1 MAVLGAE
8 ESRRTS
14 LTVRLDPAARIVSAV
29 VAMPRDRFNAGLRR
43 RLQDLLRARY
53 GGETVDY
60 HLSLGEG
67 ELAQLFFT
75 INVGAEGIPEVPY
88 EELEAEVLAACRSW
102 DDELGDLLAMRF
114 GDQPGRDL
122 AERYSRLLPD
132 YYKTAGSPRLAMR
145 DIEMLERV
153 RAGEPFAVGLQN
165 EGPADVQEGASA
177 LTRLVLAAPGPKVP
191 LGRVL
196 PILEGLGL
204 AVDEEHVT
212 RLDAPD
218 GAPDKDAA
226 YLHDFGVLADG
237 DLVDVDRVA
246 GRLTEAVGAI
256 YSGRAESDSL
266 NRLVERAGLTWRDV
280 HVLRAY
286 RRYRRLVAPSFTVA
300 YQNDVL
306 VEHAAIARLLAEL
319 FTARFGPEGQ
329 TSQEDVR
336 AELGERLDALTS
348 LDEDRILRGF
358 LAVIEATV
366 RTNAFLGEREWLSFK
381 LRSADVPSMPAPTPL
396 YEIFVYSPDMEGMHL
411 RGGPVSRGGHPLVRS
426 ARGLPHRDPRA
437 DEGPDGQERGHRAR
451 RVEGRLRAAPPAHRA

>member
-1 MAVLGAE
+1 M
-8 ESRRTS
+8 
-14 LTVRLDPAARIVSAV
+14 
-29 VAMPRDRFNAGLRR
+29 
-43 RLQDLLRARY
+43 
-53 GGETVDY
+53 
-60 HLSLGEG
+60 
-67 ELAQLFFT
+67 
-75 INVGAEGIPEVPY
+75 PY

-165 EGPADVQEGASA
+165 EGPADMQEGASA

-280 HVLRAY
+280 TCC
-286 RRYRRLVAPSFTVA
+286 APIV
-300 YQNDVL
+300 
-306 VEHAAIARLLAEL
+306 AIAGSSRPRSPSRTRTTSSSSTPRSRACWRSCSPP
-319 FTARFGPEGQ
+319 ASGP
-329 TSQEDVR
+329 
-336 AELGERLDALTS
+336 
-348 LDEDRILRGF
+348 RG
-358 LAVIEATV
+358 
-366 RTNAFLGEREWLSFK
+366 R
-381 LRSADVPSMPAPTPL
+381 P
-396 YEIFVYSPDMEGMHL
+396 
-411 RGGPVSRGGHPLVRS
+411 
-426 ARGLPHRDPRA
+426 
-437 DEGPDGQERGHRAR
+437 AR
-451 RVEGRLRAAPPAHRA
+451 RMSGRSSASASTRSRASTRTGSCAASSR